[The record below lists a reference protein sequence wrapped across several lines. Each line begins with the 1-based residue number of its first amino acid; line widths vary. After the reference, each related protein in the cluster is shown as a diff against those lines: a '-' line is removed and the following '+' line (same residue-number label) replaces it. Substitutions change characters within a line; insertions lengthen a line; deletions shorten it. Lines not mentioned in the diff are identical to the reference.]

1 MKYVTLPDTAIRKLP
16 FYLTMEEYVATH
28 HVEKHGDLFFMW
40 QVNPTV
46 IFGRNQLIEREV
58 DMDYCRQH
66 GIETYRRR
74 SGGGCV
80 FADQSNIMFS
90 YITASGSDV
99 ATTFEHYTSMVAEM
113 LRSLGLEASH
123 TGRNDILIGDR
134 KVSGNAFYH
143 LPGRSIVHG
152 TMLYDT
158 DMAHMLHAITPSK
171 SKLDAKGVASV
182 SSHITTLRQH
192 ITLDIEQFKTYARR
206 HLCGDEELS
215 LSRRDVERI
224 TEMSKPYYS
233 PRWIMGHSP
242 KGALTVHRRVEGAG
256 EFQVTLDIAA
266 GVIRS
271 INLGGD
277 FFLLSDIDSQLL
289 APLEGIQYSRSSI
302 EKAIGPLDV
311 SKIIHGLSTQDFI
324 NLLF

>member
-1 MKYVTLPDTAIRKLP
+1 MKYVTLPDSATRKLP
-16 FYLTMEEYVATH
+16 FYLTMEEYVAAR
-28 HVEKHGDLFFMW
+28 HVEKQGDLFFMW

-46 IFGRNQLIEREV
+46 IFGRNQLIDREV
-58 DMDYCRQH
+58 NLDYCRQH
-66 GIETYRRR
+66 NIETYRRR

-90 YITASGSDV
+90 YITAAGSDV
-99 ATTFEHYTSMVAEM
+99 ATTFERYTSMVADM
-113 LRSLGLEASH
+113 LRSLGLPATH

-158 DMAHMLHAITPSK
+158 DMAHMLNAITPSQ

-182 SSHITTLRQH
+182 SSHITTLRDH
-192 ITLDIEQFKTYARR
+192 IDMDIEQFKAYAR
-206 HLCGDEELS
+206 HYLCGNDVLS
-215 LSRRDVERI
+215 LERGDVERI

-242 KGALTVHRRVEGAG
+242 KGALTVRRRVEGAG
-256 EFQVTLDIAA
+256 EFEVTLDIES
-266 GVIRS
+266 GVIRT

-289 APLEGIQYSRSSI
+289 APLEGKQYSRKSI
-302 EKAIGPLDV
+302 GEAIGHIDV
-311 SKIIHGLSTQDFI
+311 SKIIHGLSTLDFI